1 MDRIASEYDD
11 FMTMRRLKLGLLVNP
26 LAGLGGAVALKG
38 SDGAAAARALE
49 RGAQPHASEKAT
61 RALHYLAAEST
72 PELFCWG
79 GEMGETAAVE
89 AGLDPWV
96 IGRPGEQ
103 SSPED
108 TTEAA
113 RALAEAG
120 VDLLL
125 FAGGDG
131 TARDICA
138 ALGDQLPVLG
148 IPAGCKMHSGVYA
161 VNPEAAGRLLAG
173 LSRGE
178 LVNLDEAEVRDIDEA
193 AFREGRVVARTYGT
207 LRVPAESQQLLQ
219 QVKSGGRGSEELA
232 HTELAA
238 RIAEDLE
245 NDTWYLMGSGSTVEA
260 VMEELGLDNTLLG
273 VDLVRNET
281 LVAADVG
288 ADQILEHLADGAPAR
303 AVTSFIGGQGHL
315 FGRGNQQFSPEVIR
329 RVGRDHL
336 QIVATRGKLR
346 GLEGRPLLVDT
357 GDPDLDQALCGL
369 IPVLTGYEDQVLYPV
384 DNGRGEAAPQAH
396 ARV

>member
-1 MDRIASEYDD
+1 
-11 FMTMRRLKLGLLVNP
+11 MTMRRLKLGLLVNP

-38 SDGAAAARALE
+38 SDGAAAAEALE
-49 RGAQPHASEKAT
+49 RGAQPHASEKAA
-61 RALHYLAAEST
+61 RALRYLVAEST
-72 PELFCWG
+72 PELICWG
-79 GEMGETAAVE
+79 GDMGEVAAAE
-89 AGLDPWV
+89 AGLPARV
-96 IGRPGEQ
+96 VGYPAEQ

-113 RALAEAG
+113 RALFEAG
-120 VDLLL
+120 ADMLL

-138 ALGDQLPVLG
+138 AVGHGLPVLG

-178 LVNLDEAEVRDIDEA
+178 LVNLDEAEVRDIDED

-219 QVKSGGRGSEELA
+219 QVKNGGGGSDELA
-232 HTELAA
+232 RTELAA

-245 NDTWYLMGSGSTVEA
+245 DDTWYLMGSGSTVEA

-273 VDLVRNET
+273 VDLVRNDT
-281 LVAADVG
+281 VVAADSG

-303 AVTSFIGGQGHL
+303 AVLTFIGGQGHL

-329 RVGRDHL
+329 RVGREHL

-369 IPVLTGYEDQVLYPV
+369 VPVLTGYEDQVLYPV
-384 DNGRGEAAPQAH
+384 DNGRSEGPKAEAQDRAPSS
-396 ARV
+396 RT